1 MGAPDCHRCRGASA
15 FSWPGAAPEKPPKL
29 VGCLKECHDMSWI
42 AGSSSIPSY
51 LIPISRYKCHKWCHS
66 DLVVRCRCLK
76 GLVCKWLYIF
86 TGFYRARCIN
96 INCLNITCLD
106 DQLAHKR
113 RCWISLKLA
122 VDHYTTTNE
131 HQRLK
136 CVDLTGND
144 HLPGYS
150 GWVGD
155 PHPPEMM
162 IETSL
167 GSHQTSPFLGR
178 VTHRLVGVTEGRQL
192 ITMREQLLRPRLT
205 EAHGEVK
212 SPKSP
217 WISWHRMPQ
226 WQMTDVLGQ
235 TCL

>member
-1 MGAPDCHRCRGASA
+1 
-15 FSWPGAAPEKPPKL
+15 
-29 VGCLKECHDMSWI
+29 MSWI
-42 AGSSSIPSY
+42 AGSFSIPSY
-51 LIPISRYKCHKWCHS
+51 LIPISIYKCYKWCHS

-76 GLVCKWLYIF
+76 GLVCKCLYIF

-96 INCLNITCLD
+96 INCSNITCLD

-144 HLPGYS
+144 HLPKPKKHPRPQSSYS

-162 IETSL
+162 IETSIP
-167 GSHQTSPFLGR
+167 GSHQTSPLQG
-178 VTHRLVGVTEGRQL
+178 E
-192 ITMREQLLRPRLT
+192 LLT
-205 EAHGEVK
+205 G
-212 SPKSP
+212 
-217 WISWHRMPQ
+217 SWASQ
-226 WQMTDVLGQ
+226 KAGNW
-235 TCL
+235 